1 MRIHWLFLG
10 IGVGYH
16 ILFAKLSLY
25 SVDKIFTLF
34 LRRVREVNDNLIAKL
49 FIDLFE

>member
-1 MRIHWLFLG
+1 MGVSSHGLF
-10 IGVGYH
+10 V
-16 ILFAKLSLY
+16 KLSLY
-25 SVDKIFTLF
+25 SVGEIFTLF